1 MKTAWWYESGAAAQ
15 AAQELVWFVVLVFVG
30 IGLVIWHDIRKEKPK
45 PKRRTPVK
53 KTTTTRKP
61 AVKKTTPRK
70 PVIK

>member
-1 MKTAWWYESGAAAQ
+1 MIKK
-15 AAQELVWFVVLVFVG
+15 QE
-30 IGLVIWHDIRKEKPK
+30 EKPK

-53 KTTTTRKP
+53 KTTTPKKP